1 MPYSIKRLI
10 CFLAGIA
17 IESFIA
23 LITKSDLGTSPIS
36 SIAWVTH
43 SPS

>member
-1 MPYSIKRLI
+1 MGAYIAKRILISIPVI
-10 CFLAGIA
+10 FG
-17 IESFIA
+17 IA
-23 LITKSDLGTSPIS
+23 LITKSDLGTSPIP